1 MNSDREQAVLAT
13 FDATAKAWAGGD
25 AHAFAAWYTEDATAI
40 LPGFYQRGREQIQAG
55 MAAAF
60 AGPLNGSLRQHDPQ
74 SVRFADEDTAI
85 VVTRSATL
93 FPGELDAT
101 AERQDLATW
110 VLTRHG
116 DRWLIRAYHG
126 CQAS

>member
-1 MNSDREQAVLAT
+1 MNSDREQSVLAT
-13 FDATAKAWAGGD
+13 FDATAKAWADGD
-25 AHAFAAWYTEDATAI
+25 AHAFAAWYADDATAI
-40 LPGFYQRGREQIQAG
+40 LPGFYQRSREEIQAG

-60 AGPLNGSLRQHDPQ
+60 AGPLNGSLRVHEPQ

-85 VVTRSATL
+85 VVTMSATL
-93 FPGELDAT
+93 FAGEVNAP

-110 VLTRHG
+110 VLTRYA

-126 CQAS
+126 CPAS